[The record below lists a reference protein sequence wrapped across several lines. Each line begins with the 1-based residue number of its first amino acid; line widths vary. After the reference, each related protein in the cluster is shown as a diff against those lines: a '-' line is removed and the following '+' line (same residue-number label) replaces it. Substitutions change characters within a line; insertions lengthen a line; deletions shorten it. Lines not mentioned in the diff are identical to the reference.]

1 MDKTID
7 IIKDY
12 LASLRQ
18 NKILVEKA
26 YLFGSY
32 AKNTHDLNSDIDLA
46 LILKSLPDDKKFD
59 MQVQLLL
66 IASEFDTRIEPHPIA
81 SKDFNHSNPF
91 ASEIIKSGFE
101 IKMY

>member
-12 LASLRQ
+12 LGSLRR
-18 NKILVEKA
+18 NKILIEKA

-32 AKNTHDLNSDIDLA
+32 AKNKSDQNSDIDLA
-46 LILKSLPDDKKFD
+46 LILKSLPDNKKFD

-66 IASEFDTRIEPHPIA
+66 IASEFDTRIEPHPI
-81 SKDFNHSNPF
+81 SSQDFNLSNPF

-101 IKMY
+101 IKMD